1 MSQARSFA
9 PIAPPSARVLILGS
23 MPGEA
28 SLRARQYYAFPH
40 NQFWPI
46 MGALFGAGR
55 ELPYARRVARLR
67 ARRVAVWDVLR
78 RCERAGSL
86 DGAIVR
92 GSEVPNDFAAFFR
105 AHRALRAVFFNGAR
119 AQQAF
124 ARLVAPRL
132 GDAAPRVVYER
143 LPSTS
148 PAHAGLSAAAKL
160 AAWRR
165 VREFA

>member
-1 MSQARSFA
+1 MSKARSFA
-9 PIAPPSARVLILGS
+9 PIARPSARVLILGS

-55 ELPYARRVARLR
+55 DLPYARRVARLR
-67 ARRVAVWDVLR
+67 AHRIALWDVLR
-78 RCERAGSL
+78 QCERAGSL

-92 GSEVPNDFAAFFR
+92 ASEVPNDFVTFFR
-105 AHRALRAVFFNGAR
+105 SHRALRAVFFNGGK
-119 AQQAF
+119 AQELF
-124 ARLVAPRL
+124 RRHVAPAL
-132 GDAAPRVVYER
+132 GAEAAHLRYER

-148 PAHAGLSAAAKL
+148 PAHAGLPAAAKL
-160 AAWRR
+160 KSWRR
-165 VREFA
+165 IKEFA